1 MPIEIEFADA
11 RWKRMR
17 ELAGWVAKAHALALT
32 KPNAAKLTTLLLADD
47 AEVKL
52 LNRQWR
58 GKNKPTNVL
67 SFPAADLKVPRGEP
81 KLLGDLV
88 LSYDTCA
95 KEAKAARIS
104 LRDHAIHLVIHGLL
118 HLVGFDHENDADAE
132 KMEAREIRILAKLGI
147 ANPYVLDERHERTR

>member
-11 RWKRMR
+11 RWKRV
-17 ELAGWVAKAHALALT
+17 LGLTGWSAKAHALALT
-32 KPNAAKLTTLLLADD
+32 KPNAAKLTTLLLAND

-67 SFPAADLKVPRGEP
+67 SFQAADLKVPRGESKP
-81 KLLGDLV
+81 LGDLV

-95 KEAKAARIS
+95 KEARAAAIT

-147 ANPYVLDERHERTR
+147 ANPYMLDERHERTR

>member
-11 RWKRMR
+11 RWKRVPG
-17 ELAGWVAKAHALALT
+17 LAGGIVKAHALALT
-32 KPNAAKLTTLLLADD
+32 KPNAAKRAALLLVND

-67 SFPAADLKVPRGEP
+67 SFPAADQKVPRGEP
-81 KLLGDLV
+81 KPLGDLV

-95 KEAKAARIS
+95 KEARAAAIT
-104 LRDHAIHLVIHGLL
+104 LRDHAMHLVVHGLL
-118 HLVGFDHENDADAE
+118 HLVGFDHETDADAN

-147 ANPYVLDERHERTR
+147 ANPYMLDERHERTQ

>member
-1 MPIEIEFADA
+1 MPIEIDIADA
-11 RWKRMR
+11 RWKRVR
-17 ELAGWVAKAHALALT
+17 GLAGVIAKAHALALT
-32 KPNAAKLTTLLLADD
+32 KPVAAKLTGLLLAND

-81 KLLGDLV
+81 KPLGDLV

-104 LRDHAIHLVIHGLL
+104 LRDHAIHLVVHGLL
-118 HLVGFDHENDADAE
+118 HLAGFDHENDAEGDE
-132 KMEAREIRILAKLGI
+132 MEAREIRILAKLGI
-147 ANPYVLDERHERTR
+147 ANPYMLDERHERTL